1 MKKLTRKSLISLFIA
16 LIMILNLMPLGIIS
30 EVYADGPT
38 IIKELLKRDKNKR

>member
-1 MKKLTRKSLISLFIA
+1 MKKLTRKSLIGLFIT
-16 LIMILNLMPLGIIS
+16 LIMILNIVPFGFIS